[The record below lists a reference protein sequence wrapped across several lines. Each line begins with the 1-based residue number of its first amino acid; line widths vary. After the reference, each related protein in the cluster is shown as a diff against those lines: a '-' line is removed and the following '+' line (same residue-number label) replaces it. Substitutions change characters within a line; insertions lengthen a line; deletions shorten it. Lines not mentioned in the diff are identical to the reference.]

1 MALRDWPFPK
11 LLFLGLAACFC
22 VAMLGITVIAVVA
35 VALEDDD
42 VTAPSAGSNA
52 VFEELIEVTAT
63 DNEFST
69 DDLQAP
75 SGRVVAIIL
84 TNEGNSPHNLAIP
97 DENVGMEVIG
107 GDQKALTTFDLPAG
121 EYEYLCELHPSMRG
135 ILTVE

>member
-1 MALRDWPFPK
+1 M
-11 LLFLGLAACFC
+11 
-22 VAMLGITVIAVVA
+22 IAVVA
-35 VALEDDD
+35 VALEDED

-52 VFEELIEVTAT
+52 VFEELIEVTAR

-69 DDLQAP
+69 EDLQAP
-75 SGRVVAIIL
+75 SGRVVAIVL

-97 DENVGMEVIG
+97 AQGIGMEVIG

-121 EYEYLCELHPSMRG
+121 QYEYLSEVHPSMRG